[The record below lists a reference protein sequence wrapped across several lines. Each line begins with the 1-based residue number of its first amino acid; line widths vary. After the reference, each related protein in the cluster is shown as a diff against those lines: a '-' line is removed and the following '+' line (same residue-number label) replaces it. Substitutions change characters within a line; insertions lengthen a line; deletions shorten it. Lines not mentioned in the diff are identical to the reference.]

1 MGRGG
6 EAVEESGV
14 GYGNGEVSAC
24 SLYIQY
30 LYAHHALPLIQF
42 KHVQIRLHEGKL
54 HEPTRHRSVLAVH
67 QVPRLA

>member
-1 MGRGG
+1 M
-6 EAVEESGV
+6 EESGV

-24 SLYIQY
+24 SWYIQY
-30 LYAHHALPLIQF
+30 LYAHHVLPPLIQF
-42 KHVQIRLHEGKL
+42 KHVQIRLNEGKL